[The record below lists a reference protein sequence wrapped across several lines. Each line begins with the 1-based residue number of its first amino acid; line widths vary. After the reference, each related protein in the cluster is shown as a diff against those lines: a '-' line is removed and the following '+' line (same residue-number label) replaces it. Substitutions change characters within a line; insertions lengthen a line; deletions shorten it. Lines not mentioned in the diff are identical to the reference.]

1 MASTV
6 LAVVGFLMVLRE
18 AYRGTIS
25 LRTVTVLAVAYHV
38 AVFLLPLLFSRDVYS
53 YAFYGR
59 IVGIY
64 HQNPYVHT
72 PVEFAGDSLWP
83 LVGPKWV
90 DTPAVYGP
98 LFTSLSGGIAR
109 VATSPS
115 SQVTAYRLLTVLAS
129 LATLAMIAGDGRA
142 GAARRASRSPRRR
155 TGSTRW
161 CCSWRWAAVTTTCSS
176 PCRSSARWRCSRRD
190 ERCGRWPCSPWARS

>member
-1 MASTV
+1 M
-6 LAVVGFLMVLRE
+6 
-18 AYRGTIS
+18 
-25 LRTVTVLAVAYHV
+25 LAVAYHV

-109 VATSPS
+109 VHHLA
-115 SQVTAYRLLTVLAS
+115 VLAGDR
-129 LATLAMIAGDGRA
+129 LPAAHGAGEPGDAGDD
-142 GAARRASRSPRRR
+142 RS
-155 TGSTRW
+155 
-161 CCSWRWAAVTTTCSS
+161 
-176 PCRSSARWRCSRRD
+176 
-190 ERCGRWPCSPWARS
+190 